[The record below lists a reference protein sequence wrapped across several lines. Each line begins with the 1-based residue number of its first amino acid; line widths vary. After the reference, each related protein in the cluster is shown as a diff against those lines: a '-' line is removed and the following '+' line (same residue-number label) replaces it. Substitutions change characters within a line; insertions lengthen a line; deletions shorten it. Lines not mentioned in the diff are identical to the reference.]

1 MTLQQSADF
10 LARVIKPATLQ
21 LIEGKAHDLDND
33 NFHSFLK
40 NAFAALGED
49 G

>member
-1 MTLQQSADF
+1 LG
-10 LARVIKPATLQ
+10 RVIKPATLQ
-21 LIEGKAHDLDND
+21 LIEGKTQDLEID

-40 NAFAALGED
+40 NAFVALGEN